1 MLACIGTRAR
11 EKGHAMNVSVRKAA
25 PAARRVLVVDDNRD
39 GADTTAMLLQL
50 QGHEVQVAYDGL
62 EGVKA
67 AFAQA
72 PDVVLCDI
80 GLPGLDGFGVARAL
94 RKNPRTAAAR
104 LIAITGYGSEQTK
117 RLCQEAGFDRHFT
130 KPVDPGTLTRLLAA

>member
-1 MLACIGTRAR
+1 
-11 EKGHAMNVSVRKAA
+11 MNVSPQKA
-25 PAARRVLVVDDNRD
+25 PPRARRVLVVDDNRD
-39 GADTTAMLLQL
+39 GADSMAMLLQL
-50 QGHEVQVAYDGL
+50 HGHEVRVAYDGP

-67 AFAQA
+67 ALAQA

-94 RKNPRTAAAR
+94 RTDPRTARAR

-117 RLCQEAGFDRHFT
+117 RLCREAGFERHFT
-130 KPVDPGTLTRLLAA
+130 KPVDPAALASLLAA